1 MSTLLSGID
10 IGIGVGFRPGM
21 GLESWNCF
29 ITTPDGAEMMTF
41 LAPPFKWAEA
51 LSMVVKTPVDSTT
64 YSAPTDPHLKT
75 NNYNVNN

>member
-41 LAPPFKWAEA
+41 LAPPFK
-51 LSMVVKTPVDSTT
+51 
-64 YSAPTDPHLKT
+64 
-75 NNYNVNN
+75 